1 MRWKAADRL
10 LPQHLR
16 WPSDHTK
23 GTKQHDR
30 GCKDCRTFFNRNEQ
44 GIQELD
50 SKYGRLFRKLS
61 YNILQNRED
70 AEECVNDSYLGAWY
84 KIPPEKPLSL
94 VTYVC
99 RIVRNLSLKRYYAVT
114 AQKRDSRLCIALE
127 EMEDCLADMNE
138 PEAHMEVS

>member
-1 MRWKAADRL
+1 MIEDAKIVEL
-10 LPQHLR
+10 
-16 WPSDHTK
+16 
-23 GTKQHDR
+23 
-30 GCKDCRTFFNRNEQ
+30 FFNRNEQ
-44 GIQELD
+44 GIQKLD

-99 RIVRNLSLKRYYAVT
+99 GIVRNLSLKRYYAVT
-114 AQKRDSRLCIALE
+114 AQKRDSRHALPWRKWRTA
-127 EMEDCLADMNE
+127 LLT
-138 PEAHMEVS
+138 